1 MNAALKVLVLTSV
14 LFWVSNGMAVKYA
27 VRDTSKEDVVTLRVR
42 GLGPDHDAALK
53 DALRKAIERGGHL
66 EVYSQSESADYTLV
80 RDTVLAQASGLIKDY
95 KIVGEGEDAIGGYF
109 VEIVAKVDRRIIDA
123 TWGQVKILLQQMG
136 KPKILVNFVE
146 RINDLAMP
154 GREEHIEADSLLGN
168 KIEELL
174 VEKGFELVDKNQIER
189 LKRDQLEKATIS
201 QDTAAVKQLATE
213 LGAQMFLVGFARA
226 SGPQLTDAYGVRLY
240 MWETDVTLK
249 ALWSETGQ
257 ILFNRS
263 EVGTRGGS
271 RTPGPPGAKD
281 AIAKAGDKL
290 AYACLQAILEKWSR
304 TAVGGGKI
312 VLEVKNLDFK
322 QMLMIQDGLQQI
334 EGIREVNREWHKP
347 TAKFELVTVHSAEKL
362 AEILC
367 EVQFPGFVLDVE
379 DQKFNTIEASLQKA
393 ARASKACGKT
403 PPATAPPAV
412 NRSTTKPAATAPS
425 TRPADTRPA
434 TEM

>member
-1 MNAALKVLVLTSV
+1 MNATLKLLILMVV
-14 LFWVSNGMAVKYA
+14 LFWVSNGTAKTGREVP
-27 VRDTSKEDVVTLRVR
+27 KEDVVTIRIK
-42 GLGPDHDAALK
+42 GLGTDHDTALK

-66 EVYSQSESADYTLV
+66 EVYSQSETADYTLV
-80 RDTVLAQASGLIKDY
+80 RDTVLAQASGLIKDF
-95 KIVGEGEDAIGGYF
+95 KITGEGEDPIGGYF
-109 VEIVAKVDRRIIDA
+109 VEIVARVDRRIIDA

-168 KIEELL
+168 KIEQLL
-174 VEKGFELVDKNQIER
+174 VEKGFELVDKNQIDR
-189 LKRDQLEKATIS
+189 LKRDKLKKATVC

-213 LGAQMFLVGFARA
+213 LGAQMFIVGFARA

-249 ALWSETGQ
+249 AIWSETGQ
-257 ILFNRS
+257 ILFNCN

-281 AIAKAGDKL
+281 AIAKAGDKI

-304 TAVGGGKI
+304 TAVGGGKV

-347 TAKFELVTVHSAEKL
+347 TAKFDIVTVHSAEKL

-367 EVQFPGFVLDVE
+367 GVQFAGYTLEVE
-379 DQKFNTIEASLQKA
+379 DQKFNTIEATLQKSA
-393 ARASKACGKT
+393 PTPKAQEKKH
-403 PPATAPPAV
+403 PMTAPPG
-412 NRSTTKPAATAPS
+412 SPSSTKPAAPS
-425 TRPADTRPA
+425 TQPANTRPA